1 MVINLRRCDG
11 CIGLGLPPQC
21 TQSCILGHHVPVGM
35 EWIQVYEYEFERG
48 GTYFLPAPCMMCE
61 NSPCVNVCPVGA
73 TFHTPEGLVLID
85 QQRCIGCRLC
95 MAACPYQR
103 RFFNWGS
110 PKIPSAATSYQYSV
124 ERQVPAIKGT
134 VMKCDFCPDMAREG
148 VVPFC
153 ISGCPRKAIWYGDL
167 EEDIA
172 TNSEEVVKLS
182 RYLAKNQAYR
192 FKEELGTQPRVFYV
206 PGHGQ
211 DVGRNP
217 YQSGLRKVTWPGESQ
232 E

>member
-11 CIGLGLPPQC
+11 CIGLNLPPQC
-21 TQSCILGHHVPVGM
+21 TQSCILGHQAPVGM
-35 EWIQVYEYEFERG
+35 EWIQVYEYEFENG
-48 GTYFLPAPCMMCE
+48 GSYFLPAPCMMCQ
-61 NSPCVNVCPVGA
+61 NAPCVAVCPVGA
-73 TFHTPEGLVLID
+73 TFATPEGVVLVD

-103 RFFNWGS
+103 RFFNWGAPQVPPEARS
-110 PKIPSAATSYQYSV
+110 GQYNV
-124 ERQVPAIKGT
+124 EHQRPAIKGT
-134 VMKCDFCPDMAREG
+134 VMKCDFCPDLARTG

-153 ISGCPRKAIWYGDL
+153 VSGCPRKAIWYGDL

-172 TNSEEVVKLS
+172 TNSEDVVKLS
-182 RYLAKNQAYR
+182 RFLAHNQAYR
-192 FKEELGTQPRVFYV
+192 FKEDLSTQPRVYSL

-217 YQSGLRKVTWPGESQ
+217 YQSGLLKVTWPGESQ
-232 E
+232 P